1 MESFNVRITLLRCSD
16 ASPRQAFGLLERVC
30 TILNKIIRRQQKPT
44 INLLYIKGG
53 KRCCSSI
60 AWPMLFWV
68 GMQYE
73 NVQCS
78 YFGCGRNK
86 LNVNFRL
93 RSKISEG
100 GNPKGRIARA
110 KMLAALNYHIA
121 AALVAVIL
129 KNFSIHFE
137 ALKHEKFAFTKVM

>member
-1 MESFNVRITLLRCSD
+1 MSD
-16 ASPRQAFGLLERVC
+16 
-30 TILNKIIRRQQKPT
+30 TI
-44 INLLYIKGG
+44 
-53 KRCCSSI
+53 
-60 AWPMLFWV
+60 LFWV

-73 NVQCS
+73 NVRCS

-121 AALVAVIL
+121 AALVTVIL
-129 KNFSIHFE
+129 KNFSVHFE
-137 ALKHEKFAFTKVM
+137 ALKHEKLAFAKVVKLAQQKSMFWIRRAVAVFEQLQSLAGECFTNRLRRNVVLYQVR

>member
-1 MESFNVRITLLRCSD
+1 
-16 ASPRQAFGLLERVC
+16 
-30 TILNKIIRRQQKPT
+30 
-44 INLLYIKGG
+44 
-53 KRCCSSI
+53 
-60 AWPMLFWV
+60 MLFWV

-137 ALKHEKFAFTKVM
+137 ALKHEKLAFAKVVKLTQQKSMFWIRRAVAVFEQLQSLAGECFTNRLGRNVAFFKIELK